1 MFHTSTGFSLK
12 NEKMNCVSNILENVD
27 SIVSWSNIGLLIFI
41 SFFVLILIKT
51 FKMPKKEVEEIK
63 NSIFDK

>member
-12 NEKMNCVSNILENVD
+12 NEKMNFVSNILENVD
-27 SIVSWSNIGLLIFI
+27 SIVSWSNIGLFIFI
-41 SFFVLILIKT
+41 SFFVVILIKT

-63 NSIFDK
+63 NSIFD

>member
-1 MFHTSTGFSLK
+1 
-12 NEKMNCVSNILENVD
+12 MNFVSNILENVD
-27 SIVSWSNIGLLIFI
+27 GIASYSNIGLLIFI
-41 SFFVLILIKT
+41 SFFVVILIKT